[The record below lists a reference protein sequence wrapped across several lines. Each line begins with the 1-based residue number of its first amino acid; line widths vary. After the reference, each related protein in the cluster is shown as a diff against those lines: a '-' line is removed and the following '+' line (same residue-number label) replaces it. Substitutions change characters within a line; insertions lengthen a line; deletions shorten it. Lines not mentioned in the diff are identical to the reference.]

1 MRVITL
7 ETSHLQ
13 IDWLTGNTSQY
24 LRIFW
29 YFFNFWDCI
38 GTDNW
43 INKMTRLQPGFY
55 LSVLIT
61 LLFLVQT
68 VFGILRYSDLSCS
81 DFVPRNVDSG
91 NDNGQDYAQYYGSS
105 RFGEGGS
112 WASRYRI
119 RNRYGKKLVQ
129 KKRSIGG
136 LGEGYSNEPPYK
148 ISVTGRRYRRNSDL
162 LGEWK
167 GTNYSC
173 HKIHELVY
181 YTETVT

>member
-1 MRVITL
+1 
-7 ETSHLQ
+7 
-13 IDWLTGNTSQY
+13 
-24 LRIFW
+24 
-29 YFFNFWDCI
+29 
-38 GTDNW
+38 
-43 INKMTRLQPGFY
+43 MTRLQPGFY